1 MQCPGFSPVGVSSTL
16 MFCWCWGPRWAAQ
29 WEEPLPWGPGVAGG
43 WVTLQAVLGCMQA
56 HRLDM
61 SALPCTLS
69 WLLVLL
75 VCWFFICISFS
86 CGGFSNHLRYTV
98 SFGNFQLACLRGRG
112 PLSLSI
118 LFSSKLLNS
127 AFWIYT
133 FFCCYFHLL
142 VSLHFSFFFHPR
154 FSVVTLPYSFCFFLC
169 I

>member
-1 MQCPGFSPVGVSSTL
+1 MVFIKLTRKRNKAKKNSGICDLLNFFINTESMAAYSSPFTGLCLASRSKCVTLFAIIWAGTVQCPGFSPVGVSSTL
-16 MFCWCWGPRWAAQ
+16 MFCWWWGPRWAPRR
-29 WEEPLPWGPGVAGG
+29 EEPLPWGPGVAGG

-98 SFGNFQLACLRGRG
+98 SFGNF
-112 PLSLSI
+112 
-118 LFSSKLLNS
+118 
-127 AFWIYT
+127 
-133 FFCCYFHLL
+133 
-142 VSLHFSFFFHPR
+142 
-154 FSVVTLPYSFCFFLC
+154 
-169 I
+169 